1 MGPVQ
6 CHSQAA
12 VMYPGKNCKS
22 MFMAVNFNE
31 PHEFF
36 KQVKGKDLFLFGE

>member
-1 MGPVQ
+1 MGPILRY
-6 CHSQAA
+6 SQAA
-12 VMYPGKNCKS
+12 AMYPGKDCKS

-36 KQVKGKDLFLFGE
+36 KQGKGKDLFLFGE